1 MVRKG
6 EHIRLLEKFQRG
18 DIDILVGTQMIAKGL
33 DNPNVTL
40 VGVIS
45 ADASFNLPDFRASER
60 GFQLLTQVAGRAGRG
75 EFAGKVLFQTYNPDF
90 YALESAK
97 SQNYGEFYETEIA
110 AREEFDYPPFSQII
124 RLILSSQ
131 NGFRAE
137 KSAQE
142 IAMRLCLMVEKFGIS
157 ERLEVLG
164 PSPCVIERL
173 NSQYRFQILIKN
185 KMGEKG
191 HRFVS
196 SFLNKITMP
205 KDIRLAIDVDPLD
218 IL

>member
-1 MVRKG
+1 M
-6 EHIRLLEKFQRG
+6 
-18 DIDILVGTQMIAKGL
+18 
-33 DNPNVTL
+33 
-40 VGVIS
+40 
-45 ADASFNLPDFRASER
+45 PDFRASER

-97 SQNYGEFYETEIA
+97 SQNYEEFYSTEIT

-124 RLILSSQ
+124 RFVLSSE
-131 NGFRAE
+131 NNFRAE

-142 IAMRLCLMVEKFGIS
+142 IAMRLCLMTEKFGIS

-164 PSPCVIERL
+164 PTPCVIERL

-185 KMGEKG
+185 KMSQKG
-191 HRFVS
+191 HQFVS
-196 SFLNKITMP
+196 SFINKITLP
-205 KDIRLAIDVDPLD
+205 KDIKLVIDVDPLD